1 MAVQNIA
8 QPATYQLAYND
19 NVYVFGTSQPTATK
33 RFRLIVFDSSLNSL
47 ATLVVYPV
55 ATPGSGTTPNRA
67 YTDVSRIVQSAI
79 GSDITIAPAS
89 HNAFYRNPNSHI
101 EYRVVVQ
108 EEDINPATGAYQTL
122 SNWLFYDQRSVWNG
136 VQDLADWIDFNPTDY
151 LMTTGAPTS
160 KFLSDG
166 PSTREIKSEQSAY
179 LYLIASED
187 NAPTRYQLITY
198 DDYNGTGSVIN
209 NTTVSNPYATDLT
222 NSFNFRYLR
231 MPIGTYDI
239 SRTDAALFSSGSPAT
254 ILNGAKSYTIRLQD
268 NIGVG
273 QVISETITFNVDQE
287 CSKFDGVRLHWL
299 GRLGGFESF
308 NFNFKSIE
316 REDIKRKDYRQQHH
330 TWTGSAW
337 EYDKMSRGR
346 TQYDTQTNKK
356 VKVNTGYL
364 TDAESVWMESLF
376 SSPTIYEERSN
387 ELIAVNIDGSSITKQ
402 TSLNNKLC
410 QYSFDLEYSL
420 LNYRQRG

>member
-1 MAVQNIA
+1 MAVQNIGSPEA
-8 QPATYQLAYND
+8 YQLAYND

-33 RFRLIVFDSSLNSL
+33 RFRVIAFDSSLNEL
-47 ATLVVYPV
+47 ATLLVYPV
-55 ATPGSGTTPNRA
+55 ATPGSTTTPNRG
-67 YTDVSRIVQSAI
+67 YVDMSRIIQSAI
-79 GSDITIAPAS
+79 SSDIAIAPTS
-89 HNAFYRNPNSHI
+89 HNAFYANTNSHI
-101 EYRVVVQ
+101 EYSVVIK
-108 EEDINPATGAYQTL
+108 EEDQDSQGVYQTL
-122 SNWLFYDQRSVWNG
+122 PNWLIYERKSAWNG
-136 VQDLADWIDFNPTDY
+136 VQDLADWIDFTPSDY
-151 LMTTGAPTS
+151 LMTTGVGTT

-166 PSTREIKSEQSAY
+166 PTTREIKSDQSAY

-187 NAPTRYQLITY
+187 NAPARFQLITY
-198 DDYNGTGSVIN
+198 DGYNGTGSVIN
-209 NTTVSNPYATDLT
+209 NTTVSNPHATDLT
-222 NSFNFRYLR
+222 NSFKFRYLR

-239 SRTDAALFSSGSPAT
+239 PRIDSSLFSSGSPAT

-273 QVISETITFNVDQE
+273 QVISETITFNIDQE

-316 REDIKRKDYRQQHH
+316 KTDIKRKDFRKQHH

-346 TQYDTQTNKK
+346 TQYDTQTTKK

-387 ELIAVNIDGSSITKQ
+387 ELIAVNIDGRSITKQ

>member
-8 QPATYQLAYND
+8 SPEAYQLAYND

-33 RFRLIVFDSSLNSL
+33 RFRVIAFDSSLNEL
-47 ATLVVYPV
+47 ATLLVYPV
-55 ATPGSGTTPNRA
+55 ATPGSTTTPNRG
-67 YTDVSRIVQSAI
+67 YVDMSRIIQSAI
-79 GSDITIAPAS
+79 SSDIAIAPTS
-89 HNAFYRNPNSHI
+89 HNAFYANTNSHI
-101 EYRVVVQ
+101 EYSVVIK
-108 EEDINPATGAYQTL
+108 EEDQDSQGVYQTL
-122 SNWLFYDQRSVWNG
+122 PNWLIYERKSAWNG
-136 VQDLADWIDFNPTDY
+136 VQDLADWIDFTPSDY
-151 LMTTGAPTS
+151 LMTTGVGTT

-166 PSTREIKSEQSAY
+166 PTTREIKSDQSAY

-187 NAPTRYQLITY
+187 NAPARFQLITY
-198 DDYNGTGSVIN
+198 DGYNGTGSVIN
-209 NTTVSNPYATDLT
+209 NTTVSNPHATDLT
-222 NSFNFRYLR
+222 NSFKFRYLR

-239 SRTDAALFSSGSPAT
+239 PRIDSSLFSSGSPAT

-273 QVISETITFNVDQE
+273 QVISETITFNIDQE

-316 REDIKRKDYRQQHH
+316 KTDIKRKDFRKQHH

-346 TQYDTQTNKK
+346 TQYDTQTTKK

-387 ELIAVNIDGSSITKQ
+387 ELIAVNIDGRSITKQ

>member
-8 QPATYQLAYND
+8 SPEAYQLAYND

-33 RFRLIVFDSSLNSL
+33 RFRVIAFDSSLNEL
-47 ATLVVYPV
+47 ATLLVYPV
-55 ATPGSGTTPNRA
+55 ATPGSTTTPNRG
-67 YTDVSRIVQSAI
+67 YVDMSRIIQSAI
-79 GSDITIAPAS
+79 SSDIAIAPTS
-89 HNAFYRNPNSHI
+89 HNAFYANTNSHI
-101 EYRVVVQ
+101 EYSVVIK
-108 EEDINPATGAYQTL
+108 EEDQDSQGVYQTL
-122 SNWLFYDQRSVWNG
+122 PNWLIYERKSAWNG
-136 VQDLADWIDFNPTDY
+136 VQDLADWIDFTPSDY
-151 LMTTGAPTS
+151 LMTTGVGTT

-166 PSTREIKSEQSAY
+166 PTTREIKSEQSAY

-187 NAPTRYQLITY
+187 NAPARFQLITY
-198 DDYNGTGSVIN
+198 DGYNGTGSVIN
-209 NTTVSNPYATDLT
+209 NTTVSNPHATDLT
-222 NSFNFRYLR
+222 NSFKFRYLR

-239 SRTDAALFSSGSPAT
+239 ARIDASLFSSGSPAT

-273 QVISETITFNVDQE
+273 QVISETITFNIDQE

-316 REDIKRKDYRQQHH
+316 KTDIKRKDFRKQHH

-346 TQYDTQTNKK
+346 TQYDTQTTKK

-364 TDAESVWMESLF
+364 TDAESIWMESLF

-387 ELIAVNIDGSSITKQ
+387 ELIAVNIDGRSITKQ

>member
-8 QPATYQLAYND
+8 SPEAYQLAYND
-19 NVYVFGTSQPTATK
+19 NVYVFGTSQPTTTK
-33 RFRLIVFDSSLNSL
+33 RFRVIAFDSSLNEL
-47 ATLVVYPV
+47 ATLLVYPV
-55 ATPGSGTTPNRA
+55 ATPGSTTTPNRG
-67 YTDVSRIVQSAI
+67 YVDMSRIIQSAI
-79 GSDITIAPAS
+79 SSDIAIAPAS
-89 HNAFYRNPNSHI
+89 HNAFYRNANSHI
-101 EYRVVVQ
+101 EYSVVIK
-108 EEDINPATGAYQTL
+108 EEDQDSQGVYQTL
-122 SNWLFYDQRSVWNG
+122 PNWLFYERKSAWNG
-136 VQDLADWIDFNPTDY
+136 VQDLADWIDFTPSDY
-151 LMTTGAPTS
+151 LMTTGVATT

-166 PSTREIKSEQSAY
+166 PTTREIKSEQSAY

-187 NAPTRYQLITY
+187 NAPARFQLITY
-198 DDYNGTGSVIN
+198 DGYNGTGSVIN
-209 NTTVSNPYATDLT
+209 NTTVSNPHATDLT
-222 NSFNFRYLR
+222 NSFKFRYLR

-239 SRTDAALFSSGSPAT
+239 PRIDASLFSSGSPAT

-273 QVISETITFNVDQE
+273 QVISETITFNIDQE

-299 GRLGGFESF
+299 GRVGGFESF

-316 REDIKRKDYRQQHH
+316 KTDIKRKDFRKQHH

-346 TQYDTQTNKK
+346 TQYDTQTTKK

-364 TDAESVWMESLF
+364 TDSESVWMESLF

-387 ELIAVNIDGSSITKQ
+387 ELIAVNIDGRSITKQ
-402 TSLNNKLC
+402 TSLNDKLC
-410 QYSFDLEYSL
+410 QYTFDLEYSL

>member
-8 QPATYQLAYND
+8 STGKRISSLTTTTCMCSEHRNQRQPS
-19 NVYVFGTSQPTATK
+19 GSE
-33 RFRLIVFDSSLNSL
+33 LIAFDSSLNSL

-55 ATPGSGTTPNRA
+55 ATPGSGATPNRA
-67 YTDVSRIVQSAI
+67 YADVSRIVQSAI

-209 NTTVSNPYATDLT
+209 NTTVSNPYATDL
-222 NSFNFRYLR
+222 YELLQV
-231 MPIGTYDI
+231 PIP
-239 SRTDAALFSSGSPAT
+239 TDADWHL
-254 ILNGAKSYTIRLQD
+254 
-268 NIGVG
+268 
-273 QVISETITFNVDQE
+273 
-287 CSKFDGVRLHWL
+287 
-299 GRLGGFESF
+299 
-308 NFNFKSIE
+308 
-316 REDIKRKDYRQQHH
+316 
-330 TWTGSAW
+330 
-337 EYDKMSRGR
+337 
-346 TQYDTQTNKK
+346 
-356 VKVNTGYL
+356 
-364 TDAESVWMESLF
+364 
-376 SSPTIYEERSN
+376 
-387 ELIAVNIDGSSITKQ
+387 
-402 TSLNNKLC
+402 
-410 QYSFDLEYSL
+410 
-420 LNYRQRG
+420 

>member
-8 QPATYQLAYND
+8 SPEAYQLAYND

-33 RFRLIVFDSSLNSL
+33 RFRVIAFDSSLNEL
-47 ATLVVYPV
+47 ATLLVYPV
-55 ATPGSGTTPNRA
+55 ATPGATTTPNRG
-67 YTDVSRIVQSAI
+67 YVDMSRIIQSAI
-79 GSDITIAPAS
+79 SSDIAIAPAS
-89 HNAFYRNPNSHI
+89 HNAFYANTNSHI
-101 EYRVVVQ
+101 EYSVVIK
-108 EEDINPATGAYQTL
+108 EEDQDSQGVYQTL
-122 SNWLFYDQRSVWNG
+122 PNWLFYERKSAWNG
-136 VQDLADWIDFNPTDY
+136 VQDLADWIDFTPSDY
-151 LMTTGAPTS
+151 LMTTGVGTT

-166 PSTREIKSEQSAY
+166 PTTREIKSEQSAY

-187 NAPTRYQLITY
+187 NAPARFQLITY
-198 DDYNGTGSVIN
+198 DGYNGTGSVIN
-209 NTTVSNPYATDLT
+209 NTTVSNPHATDLT
-222 NSFNFRYLR
+222 NSFKFRYLR

-239 SRTDAALFSSGSPAT
+239 PRIDSSLFSSGSPST

-273 QVISETITFNVDQE
+273 QVISETITFNIDQE

-316 REDIKRKDYRQQHH
+316 KTDIKRKDFRKQHH

-346 TQYDTQTNKK
+346 TQYDTQTTKK

-364 TDAESVWMESLF
+364 TDSESVWMESLF

-387 ELIAVNIDGSSITKQ
+387 ELIAVNIDGRSITKQ